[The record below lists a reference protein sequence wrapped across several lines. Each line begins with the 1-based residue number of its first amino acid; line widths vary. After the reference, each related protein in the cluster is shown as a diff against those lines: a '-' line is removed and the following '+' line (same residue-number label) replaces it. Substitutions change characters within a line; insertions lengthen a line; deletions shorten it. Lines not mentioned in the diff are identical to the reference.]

1 VNNLLTLAFA
11 LPNFLEEYDIG
22 NHKGNNAYLK
32 HNMANSL
39 EENKLRLSFRFYP
52 QLGGYNKLHLPLPS
66 SPPTS
71 YQGVLKVHNH
81 NFDITMVLK
90 NQRISSDV

>member
-1 VNNLLTLAFA
+1 MNNLLTLVFA
-11 LPNFLEEYDIG
+11 LPDFLEEYDIG
-22 NHKGNNAYLK
+22 NHKWNNAYLK

-71 YQGVLKVHNH
+71 FKGFLR
-81 NFDITMVLK
+81 FIITIL
-90 NQRISSDV
+90 I